1 VRFLVRVSREF
12 GLPAC
17 HRVLLLPKHARIVD
31 AWQFCQK
38 ILRYSITRVDRALRQ
53 RLCIFDFTQDHRCI
67 LRALLTQATSPVAL
81 PSGEWI
87 NRGDSVLGLHFWN
100 ERLTAIL
107 QGRSLFGRGACLRHS
122 LHASLVQLATF
133 LMRQDSEQNI
143 IAVYARL
150 ARNAEKSS
158 LVGTPLGFT
167 VISKK
172 RTARV
177 RIHDALENIL
187 PYALCWVFRPI
198 DQRQRLVALRRFE
211 IWLSTKKVLSLYRPI
226 ETSRQAIKS
235 TQRVKAIVTWN
246 SAGPISTD
254 SFAVKRD
261 VALCGTHRDMQ
272 Q

>member
-1 VRFLVRVSREF
+1 MRFLVRVSREF

-17 HRVLLLPKHARIVD
+17 HRVLLLPKHGRIVD
-31 AWQFCQK
+31 ARQFCQK
-38 ILRYSITRVDRALRQ
+38 ILRYYITRVDRALRQ
-53 RLCIFDFTQDHRCI
+53 RLCIFEFTQDHRCI
-67 LRALLTQATSPVAL
+67 LRASLRQATFPVAL

-87 NRGDSVLGLHFWN
+87 NRGDSVLELHLWN
-100 ERLTAIL
+100 DRLTAIL
-107 QGRSLFGRGACLRHS
+107 QGRPLFGRGACLRDS

-143 IAVYARL
+143 IAVHARL

-158 LVGTPLGFT
+158 LIGTPLGFA

-177 RIHDALENIL
+177 RSHDALENIL
-187 PYALCWVFRPI
+187 TYALCWVCRPV
-198 DQRQRLVALRRFE
+198 DQRQRLVTLRRLE
-211 IWLSTKKVLSLYRPI
+211 MWLSTKGFLSLYGPI

-246 SAGPISTD
+246 SASPIPAD
-254 SFAVKRD
+254 SFAVKSD

-272 Q
+272 P